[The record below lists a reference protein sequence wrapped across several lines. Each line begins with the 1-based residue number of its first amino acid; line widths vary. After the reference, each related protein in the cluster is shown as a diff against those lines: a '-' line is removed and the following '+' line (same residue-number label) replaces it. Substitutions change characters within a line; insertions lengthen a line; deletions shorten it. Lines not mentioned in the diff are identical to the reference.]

1 MFRATNPRVRV
12 GGGHP
17 GGGEP
22 GTGEMPANKR
32 LGGKGLSK
40 GRDRWG
46 AGGDPPGA
54 SVAPR
59 LIRCLPTLTR
69 SRRAVVGVTQASDF
83 LGAIGGAGSP
93 LGRPTKARYRGKVR
107 WAGERPTVLV
117 PGRGVTDYSEFGSS
131 GSDSGG
137 FALRRS
143 RMIFCIS
150 SLTIIEEN
158 LLFCRSGG
166 S

>member
-1 MFRATNPRVRV
+1 
-12 GGGHP
+12 
-17 GGGEP
+17 
-22 GTGEMPANKR
+22 

-93 LGRPTKARYRGKVR
+93 LGRPTEMRYRGKVR
-107 WAGERPTVLV
+107 WVGERPTVRV
-117 PGRGVTDYSEFGSS
+117 PGRGVTDQAAWIEKQ
-131 GSDSGG
+131 
-137 FALRRS
+137 LRQLDLCDEYLGKS
-143 RMIFCIS
+143 HW
-150 SLTIIEEN
+150 N
-158 LLFCRSGG
+158 LST
-166 S
+166 